1 MYHIEVNEIL
11 QIGPALDAKFCQTK
25 IMLSQIVGKKIRYPF
40 GLEQLLTKTARTC
53 TELTMFHL
61 MCLGLGLF
69 CFFGEMWNA
78 ENLTQRDAARA

>member
-1 MYHIEVNEIL
+1 
-11 QIGPALDAKFCQTK
+11 
-25 IMLSQIVGKKIRYPF
+25 MLSQIVGKKIRYPF

-69 CFFGEMWNA
+69 RFFGGMWNA
-78 ENLTQRDAARA
+78 ENLT